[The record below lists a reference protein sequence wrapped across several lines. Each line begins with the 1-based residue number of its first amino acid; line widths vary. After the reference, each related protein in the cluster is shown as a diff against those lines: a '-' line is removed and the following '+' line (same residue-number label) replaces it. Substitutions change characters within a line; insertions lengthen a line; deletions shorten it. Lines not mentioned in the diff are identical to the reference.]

1 MHKFLDSI
9 FNHTIAP
16 RSSFSIK
23 ILIKYTDDITRST
36 FLGCFCCRF
45 ALFSNSY
52 GWYHKNSIQFTTEIL
67 HNTILFVDAK
77 FLSTVQEPH
86 SCATPID
93 LFYNIFCDL
102 SPYPVE
108 NDNFKKRARVKALLH
123 RQSHSTQLGM
133 GERYGGCGTPTT
145 TLAVEKI
152 YTQSSNNTSDRPTWM
167 DVPIITKYSSKHTAT
182 SDSTL
187 LHSPRVC
194 DQRPLIIISNR

>member
-16 RSSFSIK
+16 RSFFSIK

-45 ALFSNSY
+45 ALFSNSF
-52 GWYHKNSIQFTTEIL
+52 GWYLKNSIQFTTEIL
-67 HNTILFVDAK
+67 HNTILFVDVK
-77 FLSTVQEPH
+77 FLSTGQEPL

-102 SPYPVE
+102 SLYPVE

-133 GERYGGCGTPTT
+133 GERTVVVGPQQQRWQW
-145 TLAVEKI
+145 KK
-152 YTQSSNNTSDRPTWM
+152 YTHNRPTIPPTDRHEW
-167 DVPIITKYSSKHTAT
+167 PC
-182 SDSTL
+182 
-187 LHSPRVC
+187 P
-194 DQRPLIIISNR
+194 